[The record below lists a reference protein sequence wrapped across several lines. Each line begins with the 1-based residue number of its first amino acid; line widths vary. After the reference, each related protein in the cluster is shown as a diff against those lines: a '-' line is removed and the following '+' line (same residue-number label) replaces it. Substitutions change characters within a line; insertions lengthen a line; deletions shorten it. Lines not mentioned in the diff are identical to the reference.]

1 MVTVITAKSGTF
13 PLFQF
18 SGGIMGIEEI
28 RKLFEDIIKENGYIL
43 DEVLYVKEDGMNF
56 LRVVIDKEGIIDVD
70 DCVKVSKL
78 INPILDEE
86 DPIEENYILDVC
98 SKEKGCE

>member
-1 MVTVITAKSGTF
+1 MDIG
-13 PLFQF
+13 
-18 SGGIMGIEEI
+18 EI
-28 RKLFEDIIKENGYIL
+28 RKLFEDVIEENGYIL

>member
-1 MVTVITAKSGTF
+1 MEIA
-13 PLFQF
+13 
-18 SGGIMGIEEI
+18 EI